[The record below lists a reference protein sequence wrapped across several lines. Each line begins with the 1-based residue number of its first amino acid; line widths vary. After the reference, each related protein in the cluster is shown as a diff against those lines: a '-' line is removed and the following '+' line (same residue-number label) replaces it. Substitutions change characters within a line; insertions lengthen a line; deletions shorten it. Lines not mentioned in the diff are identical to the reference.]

1 MGQFISCMVRNSS
14 AWFKLKFASFIVVV
28 LQLSPSAFL
37 GNARKKDKYKR
48 MKQQEVK
55 KELKMKG
62 GGKVTPVNGMNYFG
76 SIFWIA
82 CNFMLHT
89 SMVILI
95 PKIKTQLLGHFLP
108 NLVVLSFFAIL
119 YVIMAVFGNSKDESI
134 KSWRQSYSG

>member
-1 MGQFISCMVRNSS
+1 MVRNSS

-55 KELKMKG
+55 KELKMKASKA

-76 SIFWIA
+76 SIFRIA
-82 CNFMLHT
+82 CNFMLH
-89 SMVILI
+89 SMVILR
-95 PKIKTQLLGHFLP
+95 PKIKTQLLGQFLP

-119 YVIMAVFGNSKDESI
+119 YVIMAVLGYSKDESI
-134 KSWRQSYSG
+134 KSWRQS

>member
-1 MGQFISCMVRNSS
+1 MVRNSS

-55 KELKMKG
+55 KELKMKASKA

-76 SIFWIA
+76 SIFRIA
-82 CNFMLHT
+82 CNFMLH
-89 SMVILI
+89 SMVTLR
-95 PKIKTQLLGHFLP
+95 PKIKTQFLP

-119 YVIMAVFGNSKDESI
+119 SVIMPVFGYSKDESI

>member
-1 MGQFISCMVRNSS
+1 MVRNFS

-28 LQLSPSAFL
+28 LQLSSSAFL

-62 GGKVTPVNGMNYFG
+62 GKVTPVNGMNYFG
-76 SIFWIA
+76 SIFRIA
-82 CNFMLHT
+82 CNFMLH
-89 SMVILI
+89 SMVTLR

-119 YVIMAVFGNSKDESI
+119 YVIMAVLGYSKDESI
-134 KSWRQSYSG
+134 KSWRHS

>member
-1 MGQFISCMVRNSS
+1 MVRNFS

-28 LQLSPSAFL
+28 LQLSSSAFL

-76 SIFWIA
+76 SIFRIA
-82 CNFMLHT
+82 CNFMLH
-89 SMVILI
+89 SMVTLR

-119 YVIMAVFGNSKDESI
+119 YVIMAVLGYSKDESI
-134 KSWRQSYSG
+134 KSWRHS

>member
-1 MGQFISCMVRNSS
+1 
-14 AWFKLKFASFIVVV
+14 
-28 LQLSPSAFL
+28 
-37 GNARKKDKYKR
+37 

-76 SIFWIA
+76 SIFRIA
-82 CNFMLHT
+82 CNFRLHST
-89 SMVILI
+89 MVSLR

-108 NLVVLSFFAIL
+108 NLVVLIFFAIL
-119 YVIMAVFGNSKDESI
+119 MAVFGYSKDESI